1 MITRYYPNTTQY
13 LPSDH
18 GASHS
23 YFYTNAS
30 NNARILHAIIAY
42 TITIIVDINLSSL
55 SAISMLLMHV
65 YPFYPLPGNMLYPRV
80 LSMRLY
86 QMLPRVL
93 PGIYLV
99 FTNIFTLKAMMGN
112 G

>member
-1 MITRYYPNTTQY
+1 MEPATPTSI
-13 LPSDH
+13 
-18 GASHS
+18 
-23 YFYTNAS
+23 NAS

-42 TITIIVDINLSSL
+42 IITIIVDINLSRL

-65 YPFYPLPGNMLYPRV
+65 YSFYPLPGKTLYLRV

-99 FTNIFTLKAMMGN
+99 GGRWLNDGN
-112 G
+112 EH

>member
-1 MITRYYPNTTQY
+1 MLRSLLAYLPLVTITRSYPNTTQY

-23 YFYTNAS
+23 YSYTNAS

-65 YPFYPLPGNMLYPRV
+65 YPFYPLPGKTLYPRV

-86 QMLPRVL
+86 PDVTTH
-93 PGIYLV
+93 
-99 FTNIFTLKAMMGN
+99 FTR
-112 G
+112 